1 MSRRERRVGMGSA
14 LSNWVSDGVM
24 EEDEGG
30 SGLLVGRERR
40 VEAMMEGGCYVARG
54 ESVSQRMVCSSGLV
68 KVFTLGCG
76 K

>member
-1 MSRRERRVGMGSA
+1 
-14 LSNWVSDGVM
+14 M

-40 VEAMMEGGCYVARG
+40 VEAMMEGGCYVAPG

-68 KVFTLGCG
+68 KVSTLGCG

>member
-1 MSRRERRVGMGSA
+1 MRERRVGMGSA
-14 LSNWVSDGVM
+14 LSSWVSDGVM

-40 VEAMMEGGCYVARG
+40 WEAMMVAPG

-68 KVFTLGCG
+68 KVSTLGCG